1 MSYVA
6 IVGSV
11 VSIGVGAY
19 QASQTKDAASQVGQ
33 KPKAALYEPV
43 DYGKMQLNT
52 VRDDYNNLD
61 WIRGLNDKV
70 NNVVSTQDMKRIMKF
85 VPNFK
90 SIMQTEANNANDLTR
105 GQLPY
110 DDVLDI
116 ASNRSGLANALGTPG
131 AAGPATLKDLGVSR
145 LSAMD
150 SGANLLRN
158 MVGIAEQ
165 VSPIARY
172 SRPQDYLLTPS
183 QTIPWEIEQR
193 QLEQQ
198 SQQSANN
205 IAAGASPAALA
216 GAAAQAS
223 GATNPYSSIGPALG
237 SIGGALRSNSSSSS
251 SGGLMDSGFY
261 SSPGAAYSGYASPG
275 YSPVILSNPHGSGY
289 YSPYSVP
296 AS

>member
-6 IVGSV
+6 IVGTV
-11 VSIGVGAY
+11 VSVGVGAY
-19 QASQTKDAASQVGQ
+19 QASQTEDAASQVGG
-33 KPKAALYEPV
+33 KPKAALYDPV
-43 DYGKMQLNT
+43 NYGKMQLKT
-52 VRDDYNNLD
+52 VQDDYNNLD
-61 WIRGLNDKV
+61 WIRGLVGKTNASL
-70 NNVVSTQDMKRIMKF
+70 STQDMKRITKF
-85 VPNFK
+85 IPNFK

-116 ASNRSGLANALGTPG
+116 ASNRSGLANSLGTPG

-198 SQQSANN
+198 SEQNANN
-205 IAAGASPAALA
+205 LAAGASPSALA

-223 GATNPYSSIGPALG
+223 GATNPYASIGPALG
-237 SIGGALRSNSSSSS
+237 SIGGALRSNSSS

-261 SSPGAAYSGYASPG
+261 SSPGAAYSAYGSPG
-275 YSPVILSNPHGSGY
+275 YSPVILSNPSGSGY